1 MEQRL
6 LEELV
11 MESIKIYGQDIYYLP
26 MVVVDKDTLYG
37 EVPLARYNNA
47 YPVEMYIKNVDG
59 FGGDGTFLSKFNI
72 EIRDEIEFS
81 ISSRIFAEE
90 VGVAEDLF
98 RPREG
103 DLLWFPMVERMF
115 KISFVNQRPVF
126 HQLGTIAF
134 VDLKCQMFE
143 YSNEIFN
150 TGIYEIDQISEDF
163 SMTAGGNGVLLESGE
178 ELVDENGYTILTEAA
193 TTTSTKI
200 NSDNA
205 IIQTE
210 GNEFIDFTE
219 IDPFSEGVY

>member
-11 MESIKIYGQDIYYLP
+11 MESIRIYGQDIYYLP
-26 MVVVDKDTLYG
+26 LVSVNKDTLYG
-37 EVPLARYNNA
+37 EIPLARYNNA

-81 ISSRIFAEE
+81 ISSRVFAEE

-103 DLLWFPMVERMF
+103 DLLWFPMVGRMF
-115 KISFVNQRPVF
+115 KISYVNERPVF

-143 YSNEIFN
+143 YSNEVFN

-163 SMTAGGNGVLLESGE
+163 SITVGGNELLLESGDV
-178 ELVDENGYTILTEAA
+178 LVDENGFSLLQETA
-193 TTTSTKI
+193 TTTTSRI
-200 NSDNA
+200 NSDNE

-210 GNEFIDFTE
+210 GNDFVDFTE
-219 IDPFSEGVY
+219 MDPFSEGVY

>member
-1 MEQRL
+1 
-6 LEELV
+6 
-11 MESIKIYGQDIYYLP
+11 

>member
-1 MEQRL
+1 
-6 LEELV
+6 
-11 MESIKIYGQDIYYLP
+11 

-134 VDLKCQMFE
+134 IDLKCQMFE